1 MDFTNR
7 PIKMIDINNEQR
19 RIDINKEQRRIGSL
33 TLENQILKNE
43 NYQLRRSI
51 QQQSP
56 ELSPPLKNPEISKA
70 KEWIEQ
76 GGSIH
81 C

>member
-7 PIKMIDINNEQR
+7 PINMIDINNEQR
-19 RIDINKEQRRIGSL
+19 RIGNL

-43 NYQLRRSI
+43 NQKLRLSI
-51 QQQSP
+51 QQQSQ
-56 ELSPPLKNPEISKA
+56 ESSTLLKDTEISKA
-70 KEWIEQ
+70 NEWIEQ

>member
-7 PIKMIDINNEQR
+7 PIN
-19 RIDINKEQRRIGSL
+19 NKEQLRIGNL

-51 QQQSP
+51 QDESP

-70 KEWIEQ
+70 EDWIKYPPVN
-76 GGSIH
+76 

>member
-7 PIKMIDINNEQR
+7 PINIV
-19 RIDINKEQRRIGSL
+19 DINKL

-43 NYQLRRSI
+43 NDQLRQSI
-51 QQQSP
+51 KQQSP
-56 ELSPPLKNPEISKA
+56 ESSPPLKNPEISKA
-70 KEWIEQ
+70 EEWIEQ

>member
-7 PIKMIDINNEQR
+7 PIKMV
-19 RIDINKEQRRIGSL
+19 DINKEQRRIGNL

-43 NYQLRRSI
+43 NYQLRQSI

-56 ELSPPLKNPEISKA
+56 ESSTPKDPEISKA

>member
-7 PIKMIDINNEQR
+7 PINMIDINNEQR
-19 RIDINKEQRRIGSL
+19 RIGNL

-43 NYQLRRSI
+43 NQKLRLSI

-56 ELSPPLKNPEISKA
+56 KLFPPLKNPEISKA
-70 KEWIEQ
+70 EEWIEQ

>member
-1 MDFTNR
+1 MDFINR
-7 PIKMIDINNEQR
+7 PVKISDINNEQR
-19 RIDINKEQRRIGSL
+19 RIGEL
-33 TLENQILKNE
+33 TLENDK
-43 NYQLRRSI
+43 LRQSI
-51 QQQSP
+51 QQQSQESSTP
-56 ELSPPLKNPEISKA
+56 KDPEISKA